1 MSEAETKLKRYKSR
15 LTADLADDEALK
27 LLAKLKSVPITL
39 QLAQTTSIC
48 AALSAWT
55 AQTSRVS
62 EKTKVKAQKLM
73 DKWKHAL
80 RLEKVRNSNT
90 VFQK

>member
-27 LLAKLKSVPITL
+27 LLAKLKSIPITL

-48 AALSAWT
+48 AALSSWT

-73 DKWKHAL
+73 DKGCIQLKQI
-80 RLEKVRNSNT
+80 S
-90 VFQK
+90 